1 MNKYLIQRVSEP
13 IIKRRTIKETNDDE
27 RRKQSKSTSKQK
39 QWSCTLNVDQCPN
52 TYDSPTAKP
61 FDHPSREM
69 KGHRFDPMRSLFLLD
84 LQPPRPFLETLDGK
98 TSDSSNCFL
107 LGKSRNIQQK
117 TQKENTYNNLIVEKN
132 ERGTSQ
138 QIRPLWLLRIGH
150 EKPNVH
156 SSFNLHHIYVLLQ
169 TKMMRDIWILF
180 QILHLK
186 ICRTEKKSRP
196 TKGLPLSK
204 RRLNY

>member
-1 MNKYLIQRVSEP
+1 MLQHVGWIKSENGQIFLCNILGVVRCCVCLATFTQHCWTRACVLGP
-13 IIKRRTIKETNDDE
+13 IVACQGPGTHQHPHVALEMLRRLAGSS
-27 RRKQSKSTSKQK
+27 Q
-39 QWSCTLNVDQCPN
+39 
-52 TYDSPTAKP
+52 
-61 FDHPSREM
+61 M
-69 KGHRFDPMRSLFLLD
+69 KGHRFDSMRSLFFLYLR
-84 LQPPRPFLETLDGK
+84 PPRPFLETLDGK

-117 TQKENTYNNLIVEKN
+117 TQKENTYNNLVVEKN
-132 ERGTSQ
+132 QRGTNK
-138 QIRPLWLLRIGH
+138 QILSLWLLRIGH

-169 TKMMRDIWILF
+169 TKMMRNILRDIWILF

-196 TKGLPLSK
+196 T
-204 RRLNY
+204 